1 MEKSKCHFC
10 NKEATFY
17 DVVLKDDQYIVS
29 DVCSDHFSV
38 EFVS

>member
-1 MEKSKCHFC
+1 MEKSKCFYC
-10 NKEATFY
+10 DKIAVFY
-17 DVVLKDDQYIVS
+17 DVVLNKDEYIIS

>member
-1 MEKSKCHFC
+1 MEKSKCFYC
-10 NKEATFY
+10 EKDAIFY
-17 DVVLKDDQYIVS
+17 DVVLNNNKYIVS